1 MAAALESKELLGL
14 CLKRIRGL
22 NKVRLVD
29 ARWIWTEPHS
39 NRLKIELT
47 IQKVLSRA
55 SFADIRL
62 TRVLGNVPE
71 RHSSKEFCG

>member
-1 MAAALESKELLGL
+1 MPAALESKELLGL

-47 IQKVLSRA
+47 IQKVCPEVFA
-55 SFADIRL
+55 SMNMALFFSCSA
-62 TRVLGNVPE
+62 
-71 RHSSKEFCG
+71 